1 VDTKYEI
8 PIEQMIRAPTDWT
21 IREYEEQGL
30 INTKHYL
37 VNMPDLSVKQ
47 TLCVMP
53 DTNERPTMWDEIAN
67 KRFFIING
75 QHNVAASK
83 DMQTTGLPESIVKNF
98 RKWNCFIV
106 WSKDRADCT
115 RSLDTTTG
123 ATTLASSNPL
133 GLLTFWEQDSSGRS

>member
-75 QHNVAASK
+75 QHNVAVSK

-106 WSKDRADCT
+106 WSMDRADCKIH
-115 RSLDTTTG
+115 LDG
-123 ATTLASSNPL
+123 V
-133 GLLTFWEQDSSGRS
+133 R